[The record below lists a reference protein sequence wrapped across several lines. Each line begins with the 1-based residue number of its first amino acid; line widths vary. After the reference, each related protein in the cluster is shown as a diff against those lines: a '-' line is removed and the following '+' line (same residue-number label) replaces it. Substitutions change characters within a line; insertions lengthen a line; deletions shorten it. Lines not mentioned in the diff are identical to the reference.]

1 MYDWKEG
8 ETNYTLQYIPF
19 LLLST
24 PLATHNYYF
33 SKINILFT
41 TYTKTEGWKG
51 KKVWGEER
59 EKKYLNAGLRAFH
72 KQQRKRGRHK
82 KASME
87 KVEWPQRKGLSSFVK
102 ASDTSSENSLDL
114 FDSHTKPKPE
124 EKVTNFKVPDWCV
137 SFSLF
142 YLLCVMCAGL
152 HYHL

>member
-1 MYDWKEG
+1 
-8 ETNYTLQYIPF
+8 
-19 LLLST
+19 
-24 PLATHNYYF
+24 
-33 SKINILFT
+33 
-41 TYTKTEGWKG
+41 
-51 KKVWGEER
+51 
-59 EKKYLNAGLRAFH
+59 
-72 KQQRKRGRHK
+72 
-82 KASME
+82 ME